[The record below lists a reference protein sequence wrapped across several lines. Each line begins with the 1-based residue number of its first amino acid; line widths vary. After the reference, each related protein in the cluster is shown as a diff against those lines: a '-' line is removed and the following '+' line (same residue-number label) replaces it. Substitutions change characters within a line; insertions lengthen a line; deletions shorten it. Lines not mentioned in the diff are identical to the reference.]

1 MEDIMKKDNIYGFD
15 YKQEIKE
22 YTALCKNKRN
32 RKYKNY
38 LDWKKHIIENLDGM
52 NMRTLENFLHLCLY
66 QEKLENRGIEVFM
79 PLSLGV
85 VSLYLSQLIVPENNV
100 WGAAIGYTA
109 VMLVVIA
116 SIIQSYF
123 SYVFPKDFYHDVAEI
138 TQEYINAFP
147 EDEKKLLIAVKE
159 IEVRK

>member
-1 MEDIMKKDNIYGFD
+1 MKKDNIYGFD

-32 RKYKNY
+32 RKSKNY
-38 LDWKKHIIENLDGM
+38 LDSKKHIIENLDGM

>member
-1 MEDIMKKDNIYGFD
+1 ME
-15 YKQEIKE
+15 
-22 YTALCKNKRN
+22 
-32 RKYKNY
+32 
-38 LDWKKHIIENLDGM
+38 KHIIENLDGM

>member
-1 MEDIMKKDNIYGFD
+1 MKKDNIYGFD